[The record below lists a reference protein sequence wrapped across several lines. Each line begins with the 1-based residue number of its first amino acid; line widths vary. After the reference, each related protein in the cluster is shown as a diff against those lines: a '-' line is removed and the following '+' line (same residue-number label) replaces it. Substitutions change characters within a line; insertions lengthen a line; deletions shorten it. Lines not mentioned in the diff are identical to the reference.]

1 MDCGWTT
8 NELEQSQLNLGSQ
21 YYNNYVG
28 LGGLSCLAT
37 NPCRKKW
44 DGSFCGYFSSEEI
57 LLAKDFAK
65 GSILGRKWKWL
76 DKH

>member
-1 MDCGWTT
+1 MVGPLRANTT
-8 NELEQSQLNLGSQ
+8 QFGFIV
-21 YYNNYVG
+21 YNYIG

-44 DGSFCGYFSSEEI
+44 DGSFCGCFSSEEI

-65 GSILGRKWKWL
+65 TSILGRKWKWL